1 MEPES
6 HRNEE
11 VEHDQTD
18 RTTGEDGESTSSG
31 TARTEADQER
41 LIPGDSAFDYQQ
53 RWEVI
58 QAGFID
64 EPRESVS
71 EADRLVEEVMG
82 RVSDR
87 FEEQRRA
94 LEEQW
99 AQGEASTEDL
109 RLALRRYRA
118 FFERLLSA

>member
-11 VEHDQTD
+11 VEQDQTD
-18 RTTGEDGESTSSG
+18 RTTAEDGESSSSG

-41 LIPGDSAFDYQQ
+41 LIPGDTAFDYQQ

-99 AQGEASTEDL
+99 AQGEPSTEDL